1 LGSLFCFAGEFLPN
15 FRPEKYGF
23 NLCRGFIMVKN
34 DTNSPD
40 FEEKKFQIA
49 RFL

>member
-1 LGSLFCFAGEFLPN
+1 
-15 FRPEKYGF
+15 
-23 NLCRGFIMVKN
+23 MVSTYAEDFSWKTKN
-34 DTNSPD
+34 DSSSPD